1 MIVTYLSIRFRI
13 LSIKRRSN
21 SGGGLLI
28 YSKND
33 ISISRKSELE
43 SNLDETIWGEIRSK
57 GQSFFIMYHI

>member
-1 MIVTYLSIRFRI
+1 MSLLVTLDSFPNIIHR
-13 LSIKRRSN
+13 KDRSN

-43 SNLDETIWGEIRSK
+43 NNLTKLSGLKYDPK
-57 GQSFFIMYHI
+57 VNLF